1 MRAALLVI
9 ALCFVTS
16 ACNKS
21 SPPPQNPVKPRS
33 IVEIELL
40 VTSAAH

>member
-1 MRAALLVI
+1 MQEEHMRAALLVI

-21 SPPPQNPVKPRS
+21 SPPPTNPVKPRT
-33 IVEIELL
+33 IV
-40 VTSAAH
+40 VGG